1 LFDLLLFNAPYLPS
15 EDCKEITWL
24 ERAWA
29 GGVMGRRVIDEFIS
43 GVDDHISKGGR
54 VLLMQSTLS
63 NVEETVSKMERKEL
77 ATKVKKSIDV
87 GFFETIVL
95 IEAIHN

>member
-1 LFDLLLFNAPYLPS
+1 LFQKTQHRLISSPWSQAP
-15 EDCKEITWL
+15 
-24 ERAWA
+24 
-29 GGVMGRRVIDEFIS
+29 S